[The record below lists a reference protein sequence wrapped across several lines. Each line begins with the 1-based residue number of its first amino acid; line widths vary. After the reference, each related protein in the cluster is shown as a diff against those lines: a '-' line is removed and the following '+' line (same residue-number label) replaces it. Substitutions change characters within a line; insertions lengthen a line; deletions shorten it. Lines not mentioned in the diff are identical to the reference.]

1 MIKMSDQKLE
11 IIRKKKG
18 QMVLKHQTM
27 PKEIIIIKDGEDLRS
42 LYTNFE
48 GKIVV
53 IDFWAAWCGPCK
65 NFAPVF
71 EKLQKEY
78 HRNFIF
84 AKINIDE
91 NPKYAQQLGITT
103 IPTTVLTKHGQV
115 FRKFVGSLNYQS
127 LKQILERFKLEA

>member
-1 MIKMSDQKLE
+1 MIKMSDQELE
-11 IIRKKKG
+11 KIRNKKG
-18 QMVLKHQTM
+18 QMHLKHQTI
-27 PKEIIIIKDGEDLRS
+27 PKEIIIIKDEEDLRS
-42 LYTNFE
+42 LYTNFDD
-48 GKIVV
+48 KIVV

-78 HRNFIF
+78 QRNFIF

-103 IPTTVLTKHGQV
+103 IPTTVLTKQGQV

-127 LKQILERFKLEA
+127 LKQILDRF